1 MKILISLVLG
11 IFTGA
16 ALFILGMIYNPFI
29 ADRGISPLAVTNSD
43 LIALNFS
50 AVPTDSIIFTNDG
63 TSLQKP
69 HPEKVMQLWEA
80 PIRETSAMTT
90 VMRDARSQ
98 TAGIG
103 VKFSSLSEQTRL
115 LQGDALVDSVWYI
128 FLPGRGSL
136 FIQQSENHWSFLRDV
151 GWPAY
156 RNGASNWKGNWIG
169 DLTSGPGVLG
179 TAMVT
184 GGSGLFRGLTMEGV
198 ESLSAQAFSAD
209 LGPIS
214 AKGRLLI
221 EMPDTVV
228 DAPTEVASD

>member
-1 MKILISLVLG
+1 MKFLLALILG
-11 IFTGA
+11 IVSGA
-16 ALFILGMIYNPFI
+16 ALFIFGMIYNPFI

-50 AVPTDSIIFTNDG
+50 VVPTDSIVFTNDG
-63 TSLQKP
+63 DSLQKP
-69 HPEKVMQLWEA
+69 HPAKVMQLWEA
-80 PIRETSAMTT
+80 PVRGTSAMTT

-128 FLPGRGSL
+128 FLPERGSL
-136 FIQQSENHWSFLRDV
+136 FIQQSENHWAFLRDV

-156 RNGASNWKGNWIG
+156 RSGAGNWKGNWIG

-179 TAMVT
+179 TARVT
-184 GGSGLFRGLTMEGV
+184 GGSGRFQGLTMEGV

-209 LGPIS
+209 QGPIS
-214 AKGRLLI
+214 ADGRLLI
-221 EMPDTVV
+221 ELPDTVA
-228 DAPTEVASD
+228 DAETEVVSD

>member
-1 MKILISLVLG
+1 MRFLISLFLG
-11 IFTGA
+11 MLTGA
-16 ALFILGMIYNPFI
+16 ALFIVGMVYNPFI
-29 ADRGISPLAVTNSD
+29 ADRGISPLAVSNSD

-50 AVPTDSIIFTNDG
+50 AVPAESIIFTNNG

-69 HPEKVMQLWEA
+69 YPEKVMQLWEA

-90 VMRDARSQ
+90 VMWDARNQ

-103 VKFSSLSEQTRL
+103 IKFSSLSEQTRL

-128 FLPGRGSL
+128 FLPERGSL
-136 FIQQSENHWSFLRDV
+136 FIQQSENHWAFLRDV

-156 RNGASNWKGNWIG
+156 RNGGSNWKGNWIG

-221 EMPDTVV
+221 ELPDTVV
-228 DAPTEVASD
+228 DAETEVASD

>member
-1 MKILISLVLG
+1 MKFLSALILG
-11 IFTGA
+11 IVSGA
-16 ALFILGMIYNPFI
+16 ALFVFGMIYNPFI

-50 AVPTDSIIFTNDG
+50 VVPTDSIIFTNDG
-63 TSLQKP
+63 DSLQKP

-80 PIRETSAMTT
+80 PVRGTSAMAT

-115 LQGDALVDSVWYI
+115 LQGDALIDSVWYI
-128 FLPGRGSL
+128 FLPERGSL
-136 FIQQSENHWSFLRDV
+136 FIQQSENHWAFLRDV

-156 RNGASNWKGNWIG
+156 RSGASNWKGNWIG

-179 TAMVT
+179 TARVT
-184 GGSGLFRGLTMEGV
+184 GGSGLFQGLTMEGV

-209 LGPIS
+209 QGPIS
-214 AKGRLLI
+214 ADGRLLI
-221 EMPDTVV
+221 ELPDTVV
-228 DAPTEVASD
+228 DAETGLASD